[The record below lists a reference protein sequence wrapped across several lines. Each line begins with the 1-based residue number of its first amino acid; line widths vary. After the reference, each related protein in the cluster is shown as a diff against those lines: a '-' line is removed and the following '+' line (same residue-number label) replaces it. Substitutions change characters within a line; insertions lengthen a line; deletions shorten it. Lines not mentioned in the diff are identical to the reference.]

1 LGLAVDSGR
10 FRAIFRHDSRPAKRE
25 RNPLNKRRNGLAVC
39 GVFVALLAAGCGSGS
54 TSGNPAAAGG
64 STATAAPSPTNT
76 QPAWVKSLGPGVT
89 VIDSGSAT
97 AGDGSP
103 AGTFLT
109 EVKDL
114 QSGHFVQMCS
124 AIEPSQQAGCKSEM
138 GSVSAAVLK
147 SEMPVFKN
155 IVIPYTAVDGDKALI
170 GSTGSVCAANVTP
183 SKCSTNTDPAA
194 IFDSGKSFASLWKES
209 VNSGTSNSDAYA
221 LNPLIK
227 INGVWYGYSLSF

>member
-1 LGLAVDSGR
+1 MRPAVDTGR
-10 FRAIFRHDSRPAKRE
+10 FWAIFRHDSWPIKRE
-25 RNPLNKRRNGLAVC
+25 RNPLSKRRNGLAVC
-39 GVFVALLAAGCGSGS
+39 GVFVALLAAGCGSSS

-89 VIDSGSAT
+89 VTDSSSAT

-114 QSGHFVQMCS
+114 QSGHFVEMCS
-124 AIEPSQQAGCKSEM
+124 VIEPSQQAGCKSEM

-155 IVIPYTAVDGDKALI
+155 IVIPYTTVDGDKALI
-170 GSTGSVCAANVTP
+170 GSTGSVCAANATP

-194 IFDSGKSFASLWKES
+194 IFDSGKSFASLWKET
-209 VNSGTSNSDAYA
+209 VNSGTSNSNAYA

-227 INGVWYGYSLSF
+227 VNGVWYGYSLSF